1 MNIRLLGQV
10 VLQVIGLKYATVKYR
25 KKDTDNYVSKAEYN
39 MVDTRP
45 LPEKGD
51 IKDGYIH
58 RGLLVKNFGNE

>member
-39 MVDTRP
+39 TVDTRP
-45 LPEKGD
+45 LPEKD